1 MTYIN
6 SVNSFD
12 EVAKKYADTKPV
24 RSTLHPVE
32 QDVRPI
38 GKRARKWERIIKVND
53 HCYAL
58 SCGGYADPVFNWGYT
73 DQLKVHPLT
82 PKDIALCAPIV
93 WRKHKDGTETIT
105 VRNGAGEWQH
115 NQTYSFISR
124 ALPREL
130 WFRQTREGKQYIY
143 NRAAGQTLHL
153 PKTRTVPRHIVEHHK
168 QQAANSK
175 SSWYIA
181 RYLKAFQTG
190 DDGLSV
196 TFKRGADGR
205 FTLVGEPH
213 KVMVDRTRVN
223 KDEKREFK
231 PYIEALYGWAQTMYP
246 MMRDQLN
253 WSFRMEM
260 NNQLN
265 QLAKEHG
272 VEGYSKSHSALFLH
286 AEKALV
292 RAILKDPEHVM
303 RYGFG
308 VAVMMSMHDGERS
321 YYGDKSDVEALAKH
335 IRARFN
341 RWINEMAGF
350 ATKVKMEK

>member
-1 MTYIN
+1 MTYIPN
-6 SVNSFD
+6 LSSFD

-58 SCGGYADPVFNWGYT
+58 SCGGYADPVFHWGYT
-73 DQLKVHPLT
+73 DQLKAHPLT

-105 VRNGAGEWQH
+105 VRNGPGEWQH
-115 NQTYSFISR
+115 NQAYSFISR

-153 PKTRTVPRHIVEHHK
+153 PKTRTVPRHVLEYHK
-168 QQAANSK
+168 QQAAK
-175 SSWYIA
+175 GISSWYIA

-196 TFKRGADGR
+196 TFKRESDGK

-213 KVMVDRTRVN
+213 KVMIDRTRVN

-231 PYIEALYGWAQTMYP
+231 PHIEALYGWAQTMYP
-246 MMRDQLN
+246 MMRTQLN
-253 WSFRMEM
+253 WSFRMEI
-260 NNQLN
+260 NKQLE
-265 QLAKEHG
+265 QIAAEHKIK
-272 VEGYSKSHSALFLH
+272 GYTKSHSILFVD
-286 AEKALV
+286 ADATLV

-308 VAVMMSMHDGERS
+308 VAVMMSMHDAERS
-321 YYGDKSDVEALAKH
+321 YNGYDGDAEALAKH

-341 RWINEMAGF
+341 RWINGMAGF

>member
-6 SVNSFD
+6 NLSSFD

-24 RSTLHPVE
+24 RSTSHTIE

-38 GKRARKWERIIKVND
+38 AKRARKWERIIKVND

-73 DQLKVHPLT
+73 DQLKTHPLT
-82 PKDIALCAPIV
+82 PKDIALCSPIV

-105 VRNGAGEWQH
+105 VRNGPGEWQH

-124 ALPREL
+124 ALPVKL

-143 NRAAGQTLHL
+143 NHGQGQTLHL
-153 PKTRTVPRHIVEHHK
+153 PKTRTVPRHVLEYHK
-168 QQAANSK
+168 QRAAKNNT
-175 SSWYIA
+175 SWYTK

-196 TFKRGADGR
+196 TFKRESDGK
-205 FTLVGEPH
+205 FTPVGEPH

-231 PYIEALYGWAQTMYP
+231 PHIEALYGWAQAMYP

-253 WSFRMEM
+253 WNFRMEI
-260 NNQLN
+260 NKQLE
-265 QLAKEHG
+265 QIAAEHKIK
-272 VEGYSKSHSALFLH
+272 GYTKSHSILFVN
-286 AEKALV
+286 ADATLV

-308 VAVMMSMHDGERS
+308 VAVMMSMHDAEGS
-321 YYGDKSDVEALAKH
+321 YNGDMGDVEALAKH